1 MGWWGFEEG
10 MSTWCSPQCWLAPQ
24 VSKCCERVKESGL
37 FSLPEKTLKVS
48 NPLDRIIPR
57 GAGSPPGVSI
67 LYVLYTLYRVYP
79 CSPQSSRFLPSSP
92 SAQQRVALPNPPSC
106 YLEKMQVWRKHRNK
120 KYLKVYIWTYHRLN
134 VWLSS
139 SGSWRLRWAMEA
151 LKLVGG
157 ARIYHSHF
165 HQINHFC
172 FVKIPV
178 WFSRGS

>member
-1 MGWWGFEEG
+1 MILIKKKHFPNLGWWGFEEG

-92 SAQQRVALPNPPSC
+92 YAQHSVALPTHPHVIYKVNRCLARYSRAPQPPTYPPTGHWISLHGLVQIDQKCQFWTKFGRFWAKNSFFYRRNQKFC
-106 YLEKMQVWRKHRNK
+106 YLK
-120 KYLKVYIWTYHRLN
+120 
-134 VWLSS
+134 
-139 SGSWRLRWAMEA
+139 
-151 LKLVGG
+151 
-157 ARIYHSHF
+157 
-165 HQINHFC
+165 
-172 FVKIPV
+172 
-178 WFSRGS
+178 